1 ASIRSMPALGGPRWL
16 QHGLE
21 EEHHPALD
29 LCDLRWALRAH
40 RLAGFLDVDNHM
52 PLAATHR
59 PTSFEEKQLACAINM
74 RERFS
79 GLQTKR
85 CCEESTEANCLA
97 CCEEHFASRG
107 GKCVEVCSTM
117 CAFGWDKGNRK
128 VPQCPEK
135 LGTLSCW
142 VHCISALLHAHL
154 CSQCACWA
162 RRATARFGPPWITC
176 CTRCMMGL
184 TLLGIL
190 WQCVVT
196 MHGSQG

>member
-135 LGTLSCW
+135 LGSEDGGAEEWYAEDPMKDRPRPATPDKKVDPNKQVDKALS
-142 VHCISALLHAHL
+142 
-154 CSQCACWA
+154 
-162 RRATARFGPPWITC
+162 
-176 CTRCMMGL
+176 
-184 TLLGIL
+184 LGF
-190 WQCVVT
+190 
-196 MHGSQG
+196 